1 MHLSSIHT
9 TILFPF
15 LFSFFFFLISYLVF
29 TFYFLFACVTISSQK
44 VYACNLYFFLLVL
57 VIGYYC
63 TTNDFF
69 YTHSSLP
76 FYYFS
81 FINSVCLLKFCTY
94 LRVYFSHTFF
104 PVVFHLFDIL
114 SIFLIHSWWILFFFS
129 FFFFPYLLGWSFLR
143 SFFFLTFLSFFG
155 WNVIFFFF
163 SESLKKKLFCSE
175 AIVCP
180 SYWAHKK
187 EDIITVTVSSLPLV
201 SNSPTSFLH
210 LLSARYEC
218 QKQAPQLTR
227 YQSWTATSFD
237 SSL

>member
-1 MHLSSIHT
+1 MSDIFSWSRCASFLSSAFPPFRPKTKANQPTCVFHLLYSIITLETHNARF
-9 TILFPF
+9 IFFFAFKPIQPIQHACIYHPYIQLSFSLFFF
-15 LFSFFFFLISYLVF
+15 LFFFFLISYLVF

-114 SIFLIHSWWILFFFS
+114 SIFLIHS
-129 FFFFPYLLGWSFLR
+129 
-143 SFFFLTFLSFFG
+143 
-155 WNVIFFFF
+155 
-163 SESLKKKLFCSE
+163 
-175 AIVCP
+175 
-180 SYWAHKK
+180 
-187 EDIITVTVSSLPLV
+187 
-201 SNSPTSFLH
+201 
-210 LLSARYEC
+210 
-218 QKQAPQLTR
+218 
-227 YQSWTATSFD
+227 
-237 SSL
+237 

>member
-1 MHLSSIHT
+1 MIFFLYTLLFHFITFPLLILSVSKNSVHTCGYTFHTLSFLWYSISSIFFRYSWF
-9 TILFPF
+9 ILDEYSFFFLFF
-15 LFSFFFFLISYLVF
+15 LFSLPFG
-29 TFYFLFACVTISSQK
+29 
-44 VYACNLYFFLLVL
+44 LVL
-57 VIGYYC
+57 
-63 TTNDFF
+63 
-69 YTHSSLP
+69 
-76 FYYFS
+76 
-81 FINSVCLLKFCTY
+81 
-94 LRVYFSHTFF
+94 
-104 PVVFHLFDIL
+104 
-114 SIFLIHSWWILFFFS
+114 
-129 FFFFPYLLGWSFLR
+129 LR
-143 SFFFLTFLSFFG
+143 SFFLTFLSFFG

-187 EDIITVTVSSLPLV
+187 EDIITVTVSSVPLV

-227 YQSWTATSFD
+227 YQSWTAAGFD